1 MTVLFMYPSKL
12 IIYAF
17 LVFISES
24 MQTLFLFNMHRKAK
38 WKMPNE
44 GTCRFKIDLFHH
56 FCYLST
62 TWFAKN
68 VYTGL

>member
-44 GTCRFKIDLFHH
+44 GTCRFKIDFIIFVTSVQL
-56 FCYLST
+56 
-62 TWFAKN
+62 
-68 VYTGL
+68 GLPKMFTLG